1 MLYIFHGSDDFSAKE
16 ALAKL
21 KKSLGDPENLELNTA
36 ELDGKSTNF
45 GEIVNNVNTLP
56 FLAPHRLVIVH
67 NFLSRFGG
75 RAKSDTEAMKKLVEA
90 LKDLPES
97 TVLVFWDRETLKKSH
112 PVLKFGLMHKDCV
125 HAFNTPDKGALPR
138 WIDNR
143 VKQKNATI
151 DFKAVQALASV
162 VGDDLRN
169 LDHEIEKLTLYVGT
183 KRAITLA
190 DVELLCPYTAD
201 SETFAMAN
209 AIGRQDLR
217 AALDQ
222 LHKRLEEGQ
231 NPLAILGGIGGQ
243 FRGLLE
249 VKSMASAG
257 LTPAQIAKE
266 KGWRS
271 DYAAKMRLKEAQH
284 FSLDRLVQIFGILL
298 EADVAIKTGEMGDIL
313 ALDTLISRLCG
324 VNSR

>member
-1 MLYIFHGSDDFSAKE
+1 MFYIFHGTDDFSAKE
-16 ALAKL
+16 ALTKL
-21 KKSLGDPENLELNTA
+21 KNTLGDPDNLDLNTA
-36 ELDGKSTNF
+36 ELDGKSTSL
-45 GEIVNNVNTLP
+45 GEIINNANALP

-67 NFLSRFGG
+67 NYLSRFGG
-75 RAKSDTEAMKKLVEA
+75 RAKSDTETMNKLVEA
-90 LKDLPES
+90 LKNLPES

-112 PVLKFGLMHKDCV
+112 PVLKFGTLHKNSV
-125 HAFNTPDKGALPR
+125 RAFNAPDKGALPR
-138 WIDNR
+138 WIDQR

-162 VGDDLRN
+162 VGDDLLN

-183 KRAITLA
+183 ERAITLT

-231 NPLAILGGIGGQ
+231 NPLAILGSIGGQ

-271 DYAAKMRLKEAQH
+271 DYAAKMRLKEANH
-284 FSLDRLVQIFGILL
+284 FSLARLVQIFGILL
-298 EADVAIKTGEMGDIL
+298 ETDIAIKTGEMEDIL

-324 VNSR
+324 INSQ